1 MGRFLAVDMAEG
13 SQVSVP
19 RLPSWTPRPNL
30 LESFTSLLVG
40 DSFEAL
46 TFVPPPPKQIERQR
60 QIAITNMNG
69 GSRRPGPGETSAPPV
84 Q

>member
-46 TFVPPPPKQIERQR
+46 TFVPPPPKQSSPLSSQTPFPL
-60 QIAITNMNG
+60 A
-69 GSRRPGPGETSAPPV
+69 RR
-84 Q
+84 